1 MRIATIAIAFVMV
14 SGFAAPGSA
23 EHRDGPN
30 ATPYQDLRGLIEEM
44 ASHLGAWSSRWRG
57 HFPAPPAVPE
67 RPLINF
73 MLRNRQELGLTTP
86 QVTELERLR
95 NEFERVAIRLDA
107 DAHIAE
113 MEVADLLRKDP
124 VDLAEVE
131 AKVRESERLRAEL
144 RIARIRV
151 IERAKGQLDTA
162 QKSRLQDLLASSEPS
177 WARPERRTM
186 PTPPGRPRSF

>member
-1 MRIATIAIAFVMV
+1 
-14 SGFAAPGSA
+14 
-23 EHRDGPN
+23 
-30 ATPYQDLRGLIEEM
+30 
-44 ASHLGAWSSRWRG
+44 
-57 HFPAPPAVPE
+57 
-67 RPLINF
+67 
-73 MLRNRQELGLTTP
+73 
-86 QVTELERLR
+86 
-95 NEFERVAIRLDA
+95 
-107 DAHIAE
+107 